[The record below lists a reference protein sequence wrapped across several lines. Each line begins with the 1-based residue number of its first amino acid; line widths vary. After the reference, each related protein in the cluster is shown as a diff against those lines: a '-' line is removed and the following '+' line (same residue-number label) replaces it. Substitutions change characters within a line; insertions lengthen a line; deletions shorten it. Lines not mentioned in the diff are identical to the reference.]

1 MKIVNFLD
9 IKFLSINIL
18 SLKKV
23 IKKKGLFVF
32 PSGPGLSELK
42 VNSNYHKSLI
52 NSDYVFFDS
61 GFFVLLLRFFK
72 NINVQK
78 LSGYK
83 FLDFYFN
90 YLKINKKK
98 IFSID
103 PNKKLSNSYR
113 LFFKKKIK
121 IKSFHYIAPKY
132 NLRIKINKNLI
143 KRIHDSKAKEIIIN
157 IGGGT
162 QEILGYYLS
171 KKLNKKYKIVCTGA
185 AIAFF
190 TGDQSPIN
198 NNIDKLYLGWLFRI
212 IYNPKIFLPRYLSAF
227 KLFFLFIRKKNTISL
242 H

>member
-18 SLKKV
+18 FLKKV

-83 FLDFYFN
+83 FLNFYFD

-103 PNKKLSNSYR
+103 PNKELSNSYR

-227 KLFFLFIRKKNTISL
+227 KLIFLFIRKKNTISL

>member
-18 SLKKV
+18 FLKKI

-83 FLDFYFN
+83 FLNFYFD

-103 PNKKLSNSYR
+103 PNEELSNSYR

-132 NLRIKINKNLI
+132 NSRIKINKNLI
-143 KRIHDSKAKEIIIN
+143 KRIHDSQAKEIIIN

-162 QEILGYYLS
+162 QEILGYYLN
-171 KKLNKKYKIVCTGA
+171 KRLNKKYKIVCTGA

-227 KLFFLFIRKKNTISL
+227 KLIFLFIRKKNTISL

>member
-83 FLDFYFN
+83 FLNF

-103 PNKKLSNSYR
+103 PNKELSNSYR

>member
-61 GFFVLLLRFFK
+61 SFFVLLLRFFK

-83 FLDFYFN
+83 FLVFYFN

-103 PNKKLSNSYR
+103 PNKELSNSYR

>member
-18 SLKKV
+18 FLKKI

-83 FLDFYFN
+83 FLNFYFD

-103 PNKKLSNSYR
+103 PNKELSNSYR

>member
-18 SLKKV
+18 FLKKV

-103 PNKKLSNSYR
+103 PNKELSNSYR

-227 KLFFLFIRKKNTISL
+227 KLIFLFIRKKNTISL

>member
-18 SLKKV
+18 FLKKV

-83 FLDFYFN
+83 FLDFYFD

-103 PNKKLSNSYR
+103 PNKELSNSYR

>member
-18 SLKKV
+18 FLKKV

-83 FLDFYFN
+83 FLNFYFD

-103 PNKKLSNSYR
+103 PNEELSNSYR

-132 NLRIKINKNLI
+132 NSRIKINKNLI

-227 KLFFLFIRKKNTISL
+227 KLIFLFIRKKDTISL

>member
-18 SLKKV
+18 FLKKV

-83 FLDFYFN
+83 FLNFYFD

-103 PNKKLSNSYR
+103 PNEELSNSYR

>member
-18 SLKKV
+18 FLKKV

-103 PNKKLSNSYR
+103 PNKELSNSYR

>member
-18 SLKKV
+18 FLKKV

-90 YLKINKKK
+90 YLKIYKKK

-103 PNKKLSNSYR
+103 PNKELSNSYR

>member
-103 PNKKLSNSYR
+103 PNKELSNSYR

>member
-18 SLKKV
+18 FLKKV

-61 GFFVLLLRFFK
+61 GFFVLLLRIFK
-72 NINVQK
+72 NINIQK

-90 YLKINKKK
+90 YLKIKKKK

-103 PNKKLSNSYR
+103 PNKELSNSYR

-227 KLFFLFIRKKNTISL
+227 KLIFLFIRKKNTISL

>member
-18 SLKKV
+18 FLKKV

-83 FLDFYFN
+83 FLNFYFD

-103 PNKKLSNSYR
+103 PNKELSNSYR

-132 NLRIKINKNLI
+132 NSRIKINKNLI

>member
-1 MKIVNFLD
+1 M
-9 IKFLSINIL
+9 
-18 SLKKV
+18 
-23 IKKKGLFVF
+23 
-32 PSGPGLSELK
+32 
-42 VNSNYHKSLI
+42 
-52 NSDYVFFDS
+52 
-61 GFFVLLLRFFK
+61 
-72 NINVQK
+72 
-78 LSGYK
+78 
-83 FLDFYFN
+83 
-90 YLKINKKK
+90 
-98 IFSID
+98 
-103 PNKKLSNSYR
+103 
-113 LFFKKKIK
+113 
-121 IKSFHYIAPKY
+121 
-132 NLRIKINKNLI
+132 RIKINKNLI

>member
-18 SLKKV
+18 FLKKV

-83 FLDFYFN
+83 FLVFYFN

-103 PNKKLSNSYR
+103 PNKELSNSYR

>member
-18 SLKKV
+18 FLKKV

-61 GFFVLLLRFFK
+61 SFFVLLLRFFK

-83 FLDFYFN
+83 FLVFYFN

-103 PNKKLSNSYR
+103 PNKELSNSYR

>member
-18 SLKKV
+18 FLKKI

-83 FLDFYFN
+83 FLNFYFD

-103 PNKKLSNSYR
+103 PNEELSNSYR

>member
-61 GFFVLLLRFFK
+61 SFFVLLLRFFK

-90 YLKINKKK
+90 YLKIKKKK

-103 PNKKLSNSYR
+103 PNKELSNSYR

>member
-18 SLKKV
+18 FLKKV

-61 GFFVLLLRFFK
+61 SFFVLLLRFFK

-83 FLDFYFN
+83 FLNFYFD

-103 PNKKLSNSYR
+103 PNEELSNSYR

-132 NLRIKINKNLI
+132 NSRIKINKNLI

>member
-18 SLKKV
+18 FLKKV

-103 PNKKLSNSYR
+103 PNKELSNSYR

-132 NLRIKINKNLI
+132 NSRIKINKNLI

>member
-18 SLKKV
+18 FLKKV

-90 YLKINKKK
+90 YLKIKKKK

-103 PNKKLSNSYR
+103 PNKELSNSYR